1 MSAWSKILKRIV
13 LGALAASLL
22 SAVAAA
28 ALAIR
33 EETTEEAL
41 IADLRQG
48 GYVVYLRHAQRYKG
62 PPDLLYPDSPPAAF
76 ADCTHQRNL
85 TPYGMQQAALLGEQ
99 LRRAGVMI
107 GLVLAHPEC
116 RTRDTAMLAFGRAR
130 LDKRLFYPDFVRHA
144 LGVAPRRGTDTIL
157 VGGENALRQI
167 VGFQIDPA
175 EMAIFRPDGHGG
187 ATLVG
192 LLQLEDWFDD

>member
-1 MSAWSKILKRIV
+1 MSKILKRII
-13 LGALAASLL
+13 LGVLAACVL
-22 SAVAAA
+22 SGAAAA

-33 EETTEEAL
+33 EEMTEERL
-41 IADLRQG
+41 IADLQRG

-62 PPDLLYPDSPPAAF
+62 PPDQLYPDSPPAAF
-76 ADCTHQRNL
+76 ADCSHQRNL
-85 TPYGMQQAALLGEQ
+85 TPYGIEQATLLREQ
-99 LRRAGVMI
+99 LRRARVRV

-130 LDKRLFYPDFVRHA
+130 LDRGLFDPDFVRRQ
-144 LGVAPRRGTDTIL
+144 LGIAPPPGTDTIL

-167 VGFQIDPA
+167 IGFQIDPA
-175 EMAIFRPDGHGG
+175 EMAIFRPDGRGG
-187 ATLVG
+187 ATLIG